1 MFSSQ
6 AQLKKRTPENG
17 NDRENYLSLLVDEYI
32 NTNSF
37 GMLLSLF
44 LFRLNSHQLTVFCR
58 MCI

>member
-44 LFRLNSHQLTVFCR
+44 LFRLNSH
-58 MCI
+58 

>member
-6 AQLKKRTPENG
+6 AQLNKRTPENG

-37 GMLLSLF
+37 GMLLS
-44 LFRLNSHQLTVFCR
+44 VF
-58 MCI
+58 ISSE